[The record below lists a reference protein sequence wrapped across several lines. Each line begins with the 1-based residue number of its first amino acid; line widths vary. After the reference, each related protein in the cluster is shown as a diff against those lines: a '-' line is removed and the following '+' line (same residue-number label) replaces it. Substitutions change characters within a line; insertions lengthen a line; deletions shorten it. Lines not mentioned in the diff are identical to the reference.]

1 MTLQNFNVKN
11 GVLTMSKKHVK
22 WVLAHEPIELF
33 IRAAKVFAAEV
44 NAKAPEQLE
53 IEIMTMSEYSQK
65 YNGGVLVTK
74 HELVD
79 LLDSGKI
86 EMSQTYTI
94 TLGKINKD
102 FFALDLPFLFKD
114 HDHASRVFE
123 GDVGAGLLDSLQE
136 TKKIKGLAF
145 TYSGGFRIIPGNEP
159 VARIEDLRGI
169 KVRTSHSP
177 VAIETFRTLGA
188 DVVPM
193 ELEELSENL
202 GSANVAIG
210 ESTYPRV
217 YALGHD
223 KVSKVINHTEH
234 SLFLTSILIGTD
246 FWNTLSADL
255 QAVVA
260 ESAKVAARYERVI
273 SIDDVAKTQAR
284 AEADGIEVIKMSK
297 EEQARFAAETKV
309 VYDKFENYFTA
320 GLVKSIQSK

>member
-1 MTLQNFNVKN
+1 MN
-11 GVLTMSKKHVK
+11 KKHIK

-33 IRAAKVFAAEV
+33 IRAAKVFAEEV
-44 NAKAPEQLE
+44 NKKAPEQLE
-53 IEIMTMSEYSQK
+53 IEVMTLSEYAQK
-65 YNGGVLVTK
+65 YNNGVVVTK

-79 LLDSGKI
+79 LLDQGKI

-94 TLGKINKD
+94 TLGKVNKD
-102 FFALDLPFLFKD
+102 FYALDLPFLFES

-123 GDVGAGLLDSLQE
+123 GEVGKQLLDSLQE
-136 TKKIKGLAF
+136 SKKVKGLAF

-159 VARIEDLRGI
+159 VARIEDLRGV
-169 KVRTSHSP
+169 KVRTSFSP
-177 VAIETFRTLGA
+177 VAIETFKTLGA

-202 GSANVAIG
+202 GKANVDIG

-246 FWNTLSADL
+246 FWNSLSEEL
-255 QAVVA
+255 QTVVA
-260 ESAKVAARYERVI
+260 DAAQVAARYERSI
-273 SIDDVAKTQAR
+273 SIDDVLATQAR
-284 AEADGIEVIKMSK
+284 AEQDGIRVLKMSK
-297 EEQARFAAETKV
+297 EEQARFAAETNV
-309 VYDKFENYFTA
+309 VYDKFQDYFTA
-320 GLVKSIQSK
+320 GLVDKIKKAK

>member
-1 MTLQNFNVKN
+1 
-11 GVLTMSKKHVK
+11 MSKKQVK

-44 NAKAPEQLE
+44 NARAPEQLE
-53 IEIMTMSEYSQK
+53 IEVMTMSEYSEK
-65 YNGGVLVTK
+65 YNNGVLVSK

-234 SLFLTSILIGTD
+234 SLFLTSILVGTD
-246 FWNTLSADL
+246 FWNTLSAEL

-297 EEQARFAAETKV
+297 EEQARFASETKV
-309 VYDKFENYFTA
+309 VYDKFEHFFTA

>member
-1 MTLQNFNVKN
+1 MI
-11 GVLTMSKKHVK
+11 KKHIK

-33 IRAAKVFAAEV
+33 IRAAKVFADEV
-44 NAKAPEQLE
+44 NTRAPGQLD
-53 IEIMTMSEYSQK
+53 IEVMTMGEYAEK
-65 YNGGVLVTK
+65 YNNGELVDK
-74 HELVD
+74 HSLVD
-79 LLDSGKI
+79 LLDSGAI
-86 EMSQTYTI
+86 QMSQTYTI

-123 GDVGAGLLDSLQE
+123 GDIGAGLLDSLQE

-159 VARIEDLRGI
+159 VAKIEDLRGI
-169 KVRTSHSP
+169 KMRTSFSP

-297 EEQARFAAETKV
+297 EEQVRFAAETKV
-309 VYDKFENYFTA
+309 VYDTFADYFTP
-320 GLVKSIQSK
+320 GLVTSIQLK

>member
-44 NAKAPEQLE
+44 NARAPEQLE
-53 IEIMTMSEYSQK
+53 IEVMTMSEYSQK

-123 GDVGAGLLDSLQE
+123 GDVGASLLDSLQE

-202 GSANVAIG
+202 GSANVAVG

>member
-1 MTLQNFNVKN
+1 MN
-11 GVLTMSKKHVK
+11 KKHVK

-44 NAKAPEQLE
+44 NARAPEQLE
-53 IEIMTMSEYSQK
+53 IEVMTMSEYSEK

-123 GDVGAGLLDSLQE
+123 GDVGTGLLDSLQE

-159 VARIEDLRGI
+159 VARIEDLCGI

-188 DVVPM
+188 EVVPM

-202 GSANVAIG
+202 GSANVAVG

-234 SLFLTSILIGTD
+234 SLFLTSILVGTD
-246 FWNTLSADL
+246 FWNTLSAEL